1 MSSSPC
7 MNVKPPHKRKAS
19 YWRLSGDGSDTR
31 QRWVSAPIARCCGTI
46 ARCCGM
52 LHLHSQSDGCTV
64 ANRSPTIHFM
74 FRAAVLGQNWLC
86 WSQLIV
92 FENFF
97 HIRFLRV
104 AAMDPGSEFSAIVP
118 RIGPRRPSKIAF
130 RLSNGALPFCT
141 FANQNWGQT
150 GHS

>member
-31 QRWVSAPIARCCGTI
+31 QHWVSAPI

-118 RIGPRRPSKIAF
+118 RIGPRRSSKIAF